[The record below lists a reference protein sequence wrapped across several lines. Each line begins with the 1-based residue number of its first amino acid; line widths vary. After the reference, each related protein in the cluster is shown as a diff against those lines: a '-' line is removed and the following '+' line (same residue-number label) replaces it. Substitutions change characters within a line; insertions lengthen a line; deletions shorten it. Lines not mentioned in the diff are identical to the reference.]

1 MQSLRGPPE
10 IRFLQKWS
18 SSALPFAVFFHFC
31 LFILPSRFSTMAQE
45 AVGSGESSSD
55 VDAALP
61 KRAED
66 YIQTASQCYGAS
78 VL

>member
-10 IRFLQKWS
+10 IRFAS
-18 SSALPFAVFFHFC
+18 SVFFFA
-31 LFILPSRFSTMAQE
+31 FLPSRFSTMAQE

-55 VDAALP
+55 ADAAAP
-61 KRAED
+61 GRVED

-78 VL
+78 ML